1 MAPKPKKSSLVA
13 SAEVQKQQSPA
24 EFFADHQ
31 AIAGYDNAGKSLYTT
46 IRELVENSLDAAES
60 IGQLPSI
67 HVSIQEYTTEQ
78 FNALQKQ
85 EQRGGSVKWKDL
97 SSSIPPSSTS
107 AVSTV
112 ASTSKKKT
120 SKKRKASRVDSDDED
135 DEEDDDDASNHPEDD
150 NDDNNGKANTKK
162 GTKTHKTTSSTTKK
176 KPVSRAAEAYFCLTV
191 KDNGCGMK
199 HADIPHLLGRVLSG
213 SKQGVRQTRGKFGL
227 GAKMAL
233 IWAKKSTGVPVRLQ
247 TAHRLQADATAPTFS
262 RCVLDID
269 IAKNEPKVLL
279 HTQSKNNHATEP
291 WQGTQLQVWI
301 AGNWTT
307 YRGRIT
313 QYFQQLAIITPYAVL
328 ELRYDNASDPL
339 RAYHLR
345 YDRRSEQMP
354 PLAQTVMHHP
364 ASVNNLVMQQLRDST
379 KKLTLL
385 NFLTSELAGVSPAV
399 AKKVLH
405 DVIQRDKTAKEWA
418 NPDTRPRDLTDG
430 NITRLVQVLR
440 SVSYFKAPDG
450 QALSPLGE
458 YNLNLGIRKVLE
470 PDLVATA
477 RDKPGAYEGHSFLV
491 EAAVSLGGSS
501 KNNSSQNNTVLIK
514 EEGITVCRFANR
526 IPLLF
531 EGGADVVT
539 RVALGKI
546 KWSQYKMDPKRDK
559 IGVFVSIVST
569 KIPFK
574 GTSKEYIGD
583 DATAIQVSVKRALQ
597 ACCQQLRVHLTKQQA
612 FKDAQQRKSRLTKY
626 IPDVGRSLYSI
637 LDGMRERQLQ
647 LEAGTSISMDDVP
660 RHSPA
665 KRLRVNKSEAN
676 MMMKRLEKKEV
687 TEEVI
692 VKALRDAIQEETA
705 ESEEKR
711 KAAAAS
717 KIPLFM
723 VPLYNLEDPKHD
735 VKHSRGLFTFRPLV
749 PIKRRIVSPS
759 VSSVKMEED

>member
-1 MAPKPKKSSLVA
+1 MPPKTKKSAMTA

-97 SSSIPPSSTS
+97 SSSIDSTAA
-107 AVSTV
+107 AVAAATP
-112 ASTSKKKT
+112 ASKKKT
-120 SKKRKASRVDSDDED
+120 SKKRKADHVDSDDEQ
-135 DEEDDDDASNHPEDD
+135 DEAASP
-150 NDDNNGKANTKK
+150 NDDGKANKK
-162 GTKTHKTTSSTTKK
+162 ETKTGKASSKK
-176 KPVSRAAEAYFCLTV
+176 KPPSRSAEAYFCLTV

-213 SKQGVRQTRGKFGL
+213 TKQGVRQTRGKFGL

-247 TAHRLQADATAPTFS
+247 TAHRLQADATPPTFS

-269 IAKNEPKVLL
+269 IAKNQPKILM
-279 HTQSKNNHATEP
+279 HTQSKNNNSEP

-328 ELRYDNASDPL
+328 ELQYDNASDPH

-379 KKLTLL
+379 KRETLL
-385 NFLTSELAGVSPAV
+385 SFLTSELAGVSPAV
-399 AKKVLH
+399 AKKVLQ
-405 DVIQRDKTAKEWA
+405 DVIKRDDTAKEWA
-418 NPDTRPRDLTDG
+418 TPDTHPRDLSDG

-491 EAAVSLGGSS
+491 EAAVSLGGGG
-501 KNNSSQNNTVLIK
+501 KNNSQNNTVLIK

-546 KWSQYKMDPKRDK
+546 RWSQYKMDPKRDK

-597 ACCQQLRVHLTKQQA
+597 SCCQQLRVHLTKQQA

-626 IPDVGRSLYSI
+626 IPDVGRSLYGI
-637 LDGMRERQLQ
+637 LSGMRERQQQ
-647 LEAGTSISMDDVP
+647 LEAGTSTSMDDVP

-665 KRLRVNKSEAN
+665 KRLRVNKNEASA
-676 MMMKRLEKKEV
+676 MMKRLEKKEV

-692 VKALRDAIQEETA
+692 VKALRDAIQDETA

-711 KAAAAS
+711 MAEVAS

-723 VPLYNLEDPKHD
+723 VPLYNLEDQKHD
-735 VKHSRGLFTFRPLV
+735 VKHAQGLFTFRPLV
-749 PIKRRIVSPS
+749 PIERRIVSPS
-759 VSSVKMEED
+759 ASFVKMKED

>member
-1 MAPKPKKSSLVA
+1 MMCQVCQRWWIIKAMRQDGRRTDRAHTRRSLPRVLRYIISPLSLSFIIIIDHIRSNKDHSSSSLQCILTAHTLRFKYLTSDRLFILQSCLCKMPPKTKKSTMIA

-85 EQRGGSVKWKDL
+85 EQRGGTVKWKDL
-97 SSSIPPSSTS
+97 SSSIDST
-107 AVSTV
+107 AATV
-112 ASTSKKKT
+112 AAAAPAPSKKKS
-120 SKKRKASRVDSDDED
+120 SKKRKAADLDSDDEQ
-135 DEEDDDDASNHPEDD
+135 DEAASL
-150 NDDNNGKANTKK
+150 NDDGKTNKKDTKTGKA
-162 GTKTHKTTSSTTKK
+162 SSSSKK
-176 KPVSRAAEAYFCLTV
+176 KQPSRSAEAYFCLTV

-213 SKQGVRQTRGKFGL
+213 SKHGVRQTRGKFGL

-269 IAKNEPKVLL
+269 IRKNQPKVLL
-279 HTQSKNNHATEP
+279 HTQSKNTDTTEP

-328 ELRYDNASDPL
+328 ELQYDNASDPH

-379 KKLTLL
+379 KKQSMLP
-385 NFLTSELAGVSPAV
+385 FLTSELAGVSSAV
-399 AKKVLH
+399 AKKVLQ
-405 DVIQRDKTAKEWA
+405 DVIQQDASAKEWA
-418 NPDTRPRDLTDG
+418 TPDTHPRDLTDG

-440 SVSYFKAPDG
+440 GVSYFKAPDG

-491 EAAVSLGGSS
+491 EAAVSLGGGV
-501 KNNSSQNNTVLIK
+501 KNNSQNNTVLIK

-546 KWSQYKMDPKRDK
+546 R
-559 IGVFVSIVST
+559 
-569 KIPFK
+569 
-574 GTSKEYIGD
+574 
-583 DATAIQVSVKRALQ
+583 
-597 ACCQQLRVHLTKQQA
+597 
-612 FKDAQQRKSRLTKY
+612 
-626 IPDVGRSLYSI
+626 
-637 LDGMRERQLQ
+637 
-647 LEAGTSISMDDVP
+647 
-660 RHSPA
+660 
-665 KRLRVNKSEAN
+665 
-676 MMMKRLEKKEV
+676 
-687 TEEVI
+687 
-692 VKALRDAIQEETA
+692 
-705 ESEEKR
+705 
-711 KAAAAS
+711 
-717 KIPLFM
+717 
-723 VPLYNLEDPKHD
+723 
-735 VKHSRGLFTFRPLV
+735 
-749 PIKRRIVSPS
+749 
-759 VSSVKMEED
+759 